1 MIDFSNKNYANIL
14 AAQLSRIPDTIDKRE
29 GSMIQ
34 TALGPESWYLEGLY
48 LDLNSVQKNAYAETA
63 GGIFLDMLVA
73 ERGIERKTATYA
85 VKKGVFNR
93 EVSVGSRFSA
103 LTGSGYLTYRIMEFI
118 AQTDAGYMY
127 KMRCETAGE
136 IGNNYTGQLI
146 AIDYVTGL
154 TSAELTD
161 LLSAGTEEETD
172 DSLRERYLATFDVAS
187 FGGNI
192 ASYRNAILAIDGVG
206 AVQIYPAWQG
216 GGTVLC
222 SILNGNLK
230 PAGSELINI
239 VQNTICPPENGETEP
254 SANGYGMAPIGAVVT
269 IGTGTEL
276 VLNISLTV
284 QFLASVQNGE
294 TAYKSQIEE
303 KIEAYLETVRQ
314 SWGAMLKSQK
324 IEYAVTIY
332 VSRIIYAILDI
343 PEIVNVTDVTIN
355 GSASDVVCV
364 ENSSMQQVPVLGTV
378 TINGS

>member
-1 MIDFSNKNYANIL
+1 MIDFSKKTYTNIL
-14 AAQLSRIPDTIDKRE
+14 AAQLSRIADTIDKRE

-48 LDLNSVQKNAYAETA
+48 LDLDSVQKNAYAETA
-63 GGIFLDMLVA
+63 GGKFLDMLVA

-85 VKKGVFNR
+85 IKKGVFNR
-93 EVSVGSRFSA
+93 TVPVGSRFSA
-103 LTGSGYLTYRIMEFI
+103 LTGDGYLTYLVVDFME
-118 AQTDAGYMY
+118 QTETEYAY
-127 KMRCETAGE
+127 KMKCETAGE

-154 TSAELTD
+154 TSAELTE
-161 LLSAGTEEETD
+161 LLSAGTEDETD

-222 SILNGNLK
+222 SVLDGNLS
-230 PAGSELINI
+230 PAGSELINA
-239 VQNTICPPENGETEP
+239 VQKTVCPPEDGNTEP
-254 SANGYGMAPIGAVVT
+254 SANGYGIAPIGAVVI

-276 VLNISLTV
+276 VLDISLTV
-284 QFLASVQNGE
+284 QFLATVQNGE
-294 TAYKSQIEE
+294 TAFKSLIEE
-303 KIEAYLETVRQ
+303 KIESYLETVRQ

-324 IEYAVTIY
+324 IEYAVTVY

-343 PEIVNVTDVTIN
+343 SEIVNVTDVTIN
-355 GSASDVVCV
+355 GSTSDVACV
-364 ENSSMQQVPVLGTV
+364 ENSSLQQVPVLGTV

>member
-1 MIDFSNKNYANIL
+1 MIDFSKKTYTNIL
-14 AAQLSRIPDTIDKRE
+14 AAQLSRIADTIDKRE

-48 LDLNSVQKNAYAETA
+48 LDLDSVQKNAYAETA
-63 GGIFLDMLVA
+63 GGKFLDMLVA

-93 EVSVGSRFSA
+93 TVPVGSRFSA
-103 LTGSGYLTYRIMEFI
+103 LTGDGYLTYLVVEFME
-118 AQTDAGYMY
+118 QTETEYAY
-127 KMRCETAGE
+127 KMKCETAGE

-154 TSAELTD
+154 TSAELTE
-161 LLSAGTEEETD
+161 LLSAGTEDETD

-222 SILNGNLK
+222 SVLDGNLS
-230 PAGSELINI
+230 PAGSELINT
-239 VQNTICPPENGETEP
+239 VQNTVCPPEDGNTEP
-254 SANGYGMAPIGAVVT
+254 SANGYGIAPIGAVVT

-276 VLNISLTV
+276 VLDISLTV
-284 QFLASVQNGE
+284 QFLATVQNGE
-294 TAYKSQIEE
+294 TAFKSLIEE
-303 KIEAYLETVRQ
+303 KIESYLETVRQ
-314 SWGAMLKSQK
+314 SWGTMLKSQK
-324 IEYAVTIY
+324 IEYAVTVY

-343 PEIVNVTDVTIN
+343 SEIVNVTDVTIN
-355 GSASDVVCV
+355 GSASDVACV
-364 ENSSMQQVPVLGTV
+364 ENSSLQQVPVLGTV